1 MKILFVNLSG
11 MRFTVAT
18 PDSEPLGGTESALSY
33 LARQLAKNGHEVSLV
48 CKAPDNAP
56 ETVMGVRHVAP
67 TALLNSDFLAAQ
79 NFEIIIALNA
89 ALAGPSL
96 RAMAPGALILLWD
109 HLAPD
114 HSAIAQLDLPVTRDS
129 YDGIIYVS
137 NWQRKVT
144 EEMVGF
150 KKPAAIIGNGFAPA
164 FEDMFSSAAELRA
177 AKENRAAYTTTPFR
191 GLPILIDVM
200 AQLKTG
206 TKLDIY
212 SSMKVYQSAKD
223 DEQYAPLYARAAAN
237 PLITSH
243 GAVAQAELAKRLKPL
258 AFFTYPSIYA
268 ETFCIAAL
276 EARAAG
282 LKVLT
287 TGGGA
292 LPEVLGSSA
301 DYVRASLEKP
311 DQLIADFGA
320 MLRGNVE
327 RFLKEPGLWAEERF
341 ADVQNVNRSCTWA
354 KRAEE
359 WEKLLTSRN
368 FS

>member
-129 YDGIIYVS
+129 
-137 NWQRKVT
+137 
-144 EEMVGF
+144 
-150 KKPAAIIGNGFAPA
+150 
-164 FEDMFSSAAELRA
+164 
-177 AKENRAAYTTTPFR
+177 
-191 GLPILIDVM
+191 
-200 AQLKTG
+200 
-206 TKLDIY
+206 
-212 SSMKVYQSAKD
+212 
-223 DEQYAPLYARAAAN
+223 
-237 PLITSH
+237 
-243 GAVAQAELAKRLKPL
+243 
-258 AFFTYPSIYA
+258 
-268 ETFCIAAL
+268 
-276 EARAAG
+276 
-282 LKVLT
+282 
-287 TGGGA
+287 
-292 LPEVLGSSA
+292 
-301 DYVRASLEKP
+301 
-311 DQLIADFGA
+311 
-320 MLRGNVE
+320 
-327 RFLKEPGLWAEERF
+327 
-341 ADVQNVNRSCTWA
+341 
-354 KRAEE
+354 
-359 WEKLLTSRN
+359 
-368 FS
+368 